1 MTTKELS
8 DKKQLSSRKKA
19 EELLRKNKQ
28 RCQNLS
34 SDDMQTLIYEL
45 QIHQIELEMQNDE
58 LRKAHEIIENS
69 QKRYTDLYNYS
80 PIGYLTT
87 NIDGVV
93 VEVNTTALKLLQ
105 YDKQSVIGKPFAVFV
120 NRSDLD
126 YIYQHLHYL
135 RSGQSHTC
143 QIMITK
149 HDRSTF
155 FAELM
160 SVPFMDYE
168 TKTDQFLITLLDI
181 TERKHIFETRSQL
194 ASIVDGTDDAII
206 SENLVGTIVSWNN
219 GAEKLYGFTEKE
231 ICGEQIAILEQSCN
245 NQMSPVLNF
254 ATIMRYESIH
264 KRKDGTPVSVSL
276 TKSPVRGIH
285 GEVIG
290 VSTIVR
296 DITSRKK
303 WEDTIMDLN
312 QQFQIS
318 NLNLE
323 NIGSTLA
330 HELRNPLQGIISISR
345 MINEDYSA
353 SLDECCNQYI
363 EQIHRSAVGMDK
375 MVGKLLE
382 VSRIARSAVDRDKID
397 LSELVTLIINEF
409 KYKEPDR
416 KINATVQA
424 ELIVTGDKTLLHIA
438 MEKILQ
444 NAFKF
449 SRKKAFTEIEFGKCI
464 NVGKQAYFLSD
475 NGAGFNMENKE
486 KIFNIFQRDH
496 QDSDFEGT
504 GVGLSITQKIILR
517 HGGEIW
523 AEGEVD
529 CGATIYFTLGEEIQ

>member
-1 MTTKELS
+1 MTNKELS
-8 DKKQLSSRKKA
+8 DKKLLKTRKKA

-28 RCQNLS
+28 LYQKLS

-80 PIGYLTT
+80 PIGYMTT
-87 NIDGVV
+87 DSDGVI
-93 VEVNTTALKLLQ
+93 VEVNTTALQLLQ
-105 YDKQSVIGKPFAVFV
+105 YEKQSIVGKPIAVYV
-120 NRSDLD
+120 NRSDRE
-126 YIYQHLHYL
+126 YIYQHLQSL
-135 RSGQSHTC
+135 RKGKSHTC
-143 QIMITK
+143 QIMITR
-149 HDRSTF
+149 HDQSTF

-168 TKTDQFLITLLDI
+168 TKTDQFLITILDI

-219 GAEKLYGFTEKE
+219 GAEKLYGFTEE
-231 ICGEQIAILEQSCN
+231 DICGKQFAILEKNSN
-245 NQMSPVLNF
+245 NQFSPV
-254 ATIMRYESIH
+254 ADVTSIMRYESIH
-264 KRKDGTPVSVSL
+264 KRKDGTHVSVSL
-276 TKSPVRGIH
+276 TKSPVRGVH

-296 DITSRKK
+296 DVTDRNK
-303 WEDTIMDLN
+303 WEDTIMELN
-312 QQFQIS
+312 QQFLIS

-330 HELRNPLQGIISISR
+330 HELRNPLQGIISICR
-345 MINEDYSA
+345 LLNEDYSTR
-353 SLDECCNQYI
+353 LDNYCNTYI
-363 EQIHRSAVGMDK
+363 EQIHRGAVGMDK

-382 VSRIARSAVDRDKID
+382 ISRIARSAINREKID
-397 LSELVTLIINEF
+397 LSELVTQIINEF
-409 KYKEPDR
+409 KEKEPDR
-416 KINATVQA
+416 TINATVQA
-424 ELIVTGDKTLLHIA
+424 ELIVAGDKTLLHIA
-438 MEKILQ
+438 MEKIIQ

-449 SRKKAFTEIEFGKCI
+449 SRKKKFAEIEFGKCI
-464 NVGKQAYFLSD
+464 NDGKPAYFLRD

-504 GVGLSITQKIILR
+504 GVGLSITQKIIMR
-517 HGGEIW
+517 HDGQIW